1 MPSKKIVKKP
11 AAKKPAGKK
20 VAVKKIVVKK
30 PVVNKAAVKKTAAKK
45 VVIKKPV
52 GKKVAV
58 KKAAVKKPVGKKTP
72 AKKLPG
78 KILAAKK
85 STAKK
90 PVVKKSAAKK
100 PAGKPAGKAAA
111 VKRSTGKTV
120 TAKKSKSAAAS
131 SAKVPVTR
139 KSLLEARAKG
149 QSIEDMIS
157 QRDIEQKS
165 VEDFI
170 GSPQQKQDMSKK
182 PIIPGLYDLLIPPGT
197 PRMLIIKLAKQYN
210 LQMVRRDDIY
220 VPVGVSDVER
230 DLLAIRGDKKSIKKL
245 EKVLF
250 QEIENF
256 INSKDAR
263 RHDYSKKIRLEGI
276 GEYVP
281 AKKAKA

>member
-20 VAVKKIVVKK
+20 VVVKK
-30 PVVNKAAVKKTAAKK
+30 PVVNKAAVKKVAVKK
-45 VVIKKPV
+45 VAVKKVAVKKVAVKKVAVKKPIAKKPV
-52 GKKVAV
+52 GKKATV
-58 KKAAVKKPVGKKTP
+58 
-72 AKKLPG
+72 KKLPG
-78 KILAAKK
+78 KIMAAKK
-85 STAKK
+85 
-90 PVVKKSAAKK
+90 PAAKK
-100 PAGKPAGKAAA
+100 PAGKSATVKKSSAKPAAKKPAGKAAA
-111 VKRSTGKTV
+111 
-120 TAKKSKSAAAS
+120 AKSVKSAAAS
-131 SAKVPVTR
+131 GSKKPVTA
-139 KSLLEARAKG
+139 KSILEMRAKEKG

-170 GSPQQKQDMSKK
+170 GTPQQKQDMSKK

-245 EKVLF
+245 EKILY

-256 INSKDAR
+256 INSPDAR
-263 RHDYSKKIRLEGI
+263 RHDYSKPVRLEGI
-276 GEYVP
+276 GEIP
-281 AKKAKA
+281 AKKAKAS